1 MSATSKNISLNLT
14 PIVLAGSIL
23 LIIIAV
29 VVIIVV
35 KRKKATKEQD
45 DYIKDVEKQIDKSDL
60 SYANSE
66 YTQMANKLYSAMKGI
81 GTNENAIYDVF
92 SQMQSESDV
101 RKLISMY
108 GSKDGMTLQQW
119 LIDDLSNRELQ
130 KVNDILAKNN
140 INYSF

>member
-1 MSATSKNISLNLT
+1 MANTSKNISLNLT
-14 PIVLAGSIL
+14 PIIIAGSIL
-23 LIIIAV
+23 LIIITV
-29 VVIIVV
+29 VVIFVV
-35 KRKKATKEQD
+35 KRKNATREQD
-45 DYIKDVEKQIDKSDL
+45 EYIKDVEKQIDKSDL

-92 SQMQSESDV
+92 SQLETESDV

>member
-1 MSATSKNISLNLT
+1 MSANKNISLNLT
-14 PIVLAGSIL
+14 PIILAGSIL

-92 SQMQSESDV
+92 SQLETESDV

>member
-1 MSATSKNISLNLT
+1 MSATNKNISLNLT

-45 DYIKDVEKQIDKSDL
+45 DYIKDVEKQIDKNDL

-92 SQMQSESDV
+92 SQLETESDV
-101 RKLISMY
+101 RKLISTY

-140 INYSF
+140 IDYSF

>member
-130 KVNDILAKNN
+130 KLNDILAKNN

>member
-92 SQMQSESDV
+92 SQLETESDV

>member
-60 SYANSE
+60 SYSNSE

-92 SQMQSESDV
+92 SQLETESDV
-101 RKLISMY
+101 RKLISTY

-130 KVNDILAKNN
+130 KLNDILAKNN

>member
-1 MSATSKNISLNLT
+1 MANTSKNISLNLT
-14 PIVLAGSIL
+14 PIIIAGSIL
-23 LIIIAV
+23 LIIITV
-29 VVIIVV
+29 VVIFVV
-35 KRKKATKEQD
+35 KRKNATREQD
-45 DYIKDVEKQIDKSDL
+45 EYIKDVEKQIDKSDL
-60 SYANSE
+60 SYSNSE
-66 YTQMANKLYSAMKGI
+66 YTQLCNKLYSAMKGI

-140 INYSF
+140 INFSF

>member
-60 SYANSE
+60 SYSNSE

-92 SQMQSESDV
+92 SQLETESDV
-101 RKLISMY
+101 RKLISTY

>member
-14 PIVLAGSIL
+14 PIILAGSIL

-29 VVIIVV
+29 VVILVV
-35 KRKKATKEQD
+35 KRKNATKEQD
-45 DYIKDVEKQIDKSDL
+45 AYIKDVEKSIDKNDL
-60 SYANSE
+60 TYTNAE
-66 YTQMANKLYSAMKGI
+66 YTQFVNKLYSAMKGI

-92 SQMQSESDV
+92 SQMMTESDV
-101 RKLISMY
+101 KKLISMY

-140 INYSF
+140 INFSF

>member
-1 MSATSKNISLNLT
+1 MSATNKNISLNLT

-92 SQMQSESDV
+92 SQLETESDV
-101 RKLISMY
+101 RKLISTF

>member
-92 SQMQSESDV
+92 SQLETESDV
-101 RKLISMY
+101 RKLISTY